1 MSVSF
6 PLFTFADE
14 CTTDYTFY
22 GCHHLFC
29 THIVETVVTK
39 NKMSLLYKLYCVDK
53 YKAEQ
58 LC

>member
-1 MSVSF
+1 MHS
-6 PLFTFADE
+6 
-14 CTTDYTFY
+14 DYMFY

-29 THIVETVVTK
+29 THIVDNCCYE
-39 NKMSLLYKLYCVDK
+39 KMSLLYKLYCVDK